1 MNWHTQKRKLSDLTL
16 LDNNPRTI
24 TADSFDQL
32 GKDLE
37 RVGNFRPLVI
47 DTEGVILAGNQRYR
61 QLLAKYGK
69 DFEVEVSVPEKE
81 LTEAQ
86 RKQVIILDNKHRGSD
101 DIDILANEYE
111 ETLSELGFDDLLPD
125 PGFDV
130 DEDDYVE
137 PEDLEVKVKPGDV
150 YILGEHRLVCGDST
164 KIDDVDKLMN
174 GAMAKMV
181 FTDPPYNISY
191 DGMAGNKRKGI
202 LNDSM
207 SSEDFKLFLRD
218 AFTNIVTYTSG
229 AFYVCMS
236 TQELHTLRSV
246 LDDIGVVWKSYIIW
260 VKDRFGL
267 SGADYQKQF
276 EPVTF
281 GLKNEYFKELVSR
294 GEEEEGDTLYYGK
307 KNTEYYGGRKQ
318 SDVWFIPKPTV
329 SKEHP
334 TMKPIRL
341 CAKAI
346 LNSSRAGDI
355 VLDTFG
361 GSGSTLLACEQTDRK
376 CYIMELDPY
385 YCQVIIDRWETYTGK
400 EAVNGKV

>member
-1 MNWHTQKRKLSDLTL
+1 MNWQTQKRKLSDLTL

-24 TADSFDQL
+24 SADSFDKL
-32 GKDLE
+32 GQDLD

-47 DTEGVILAGNQRYR
+47 DTKGVILAGNQRYR
-61 QLLAKYGK
+61 QLLAKYGR
-69 DFEVEVSVPEKE
+69 DYEVDVSVPEKD

-86 RKQVIILDNKHRGSD
+86 RKQVIILDNKHRGED
-101 DIDILANEYE
+101 DIDVLANEYE
-111 ETLSELGFDDLLPD
+111 DTLKELGFDDLLPD
-125 PGFDV
+125 AGFDV

-137 PEDLEVKVKPGDV
+137 PDDLEVKVKPGDV
-150 YILGEHRLVCGDST
+150 YVLGEHRMVCGDST
-164 KIDDVDKLMN
+164 KIDDLDKLMD
-174 GAMAKMV
+174 GKKARMV

-191 DGMAGNKRKGI
+191 EGMAGNKRREI

-207 SSEDFKLFLRD
+207 SSEDFKIFLRD
-218 AFTNIVTYTSG
+218 AFANISQYTLG

-236 TQELHTLRSV
+236 TSELHTLRQV
-246 LDDIGVVWKSYIIW
+246 MDEIGVVWKSYIVW

-276 EPVTF
+276 EPITY
-281 GLKNEYFKELVSR
+281 GMKNEYFKELVSR
-294 GEEEEGDTLYYGK
+294 GEEDEEGDALYYGK
-307 KNTEYYGGRKQ
+307 KGSEYFGGRKQ

-346 LNSSRAGDI
+346 LNSSKQEDI
-355 VLDTFG
+355 VMDTFG
-361 GSGSTLLACEQTDRK
+361 GSGSTLMACEQTNRR

-400 EAVNGKV
+400 EAVLNG